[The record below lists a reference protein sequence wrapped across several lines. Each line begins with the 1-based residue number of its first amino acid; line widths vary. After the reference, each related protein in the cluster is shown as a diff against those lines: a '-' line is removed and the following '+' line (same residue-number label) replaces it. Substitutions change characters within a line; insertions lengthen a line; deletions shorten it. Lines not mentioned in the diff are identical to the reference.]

1 MHTIGSSNG
10 GHGAP
15 LQRAG
20 SRIGLVDVDVSE
32 MPGRGLNEAQ
42 TVRTPHGSLER
53 TPGALFSAMGAL
65 LLLEKQAPD
74 REALARELREH
85 LGALGVDYHVRTLK
99 RQLTGSVS
107 SVPREVEAAMRHLLL
122 RANPLRTD
130 VDIEQALGAAGLSV
144 GHDERQPTYLP
155 TLRIVPLAQLWLL
168 FNPTRSRRSLAVVL
182 SERLARRGIQLKV
195 DPLQNILAGRQPL
208 ARREIH
214 DALLALLSAHGI
226 GSQAEAGRCWQEHQH
241 DIAAYLEDRVLVPA
255 GPLVDLARAW
265 KVRNHQPSSRHLAAV
280 LQHKLGDRGLDLS
293 LHQIQVAL
301 DGRAEHVRHAL
312 IAELEGLVRE
322 GLPEGGD
329 LASEVAARNQARQ
342 VDLCWVK
349 AEPISALATAWL
361 AQHPGATRRQLAFR
375 VAKSARRMGYATS
388 PNTIQSI
395 LGGHKQRTRGFVY
408 RAMLKQFPG
417 SRDRVPEEHTI
428 AAPWVARASGRTSR
442 PPAEPKLSRP
452 RATLSG
458 SDKAAFNPDLLA
470 AYLRSAGG
478 LLVASPDAQVELARR
493 IEEAERDLVGVLLH
507 TAVATG
513 ELAAIGRK
521 LDEGELS
528 PWDVVIGARPDGE
541 DANRQAHHE
550 LCRVLSEVSRLETL
564 REERRSQLRS
574 DEPTSE
580 ERAAQLR
587 QKLEALRQQMAL
599 VLAGTRLAGEHV
611 QRMSNQLGSLV
622 ATADVLV
629 GEGTA
634 WNAAVISDLER
645 VEEQAGLP
653 LAEMKRTWR
662 QVQAAQRRVATAKN
676 EMVRANLLLVVSIA
690 KKYQGRGL
698 DLPDLIQE
706 GNIGLIRAVGKF
718 DRRQGSRFSTYATW
732 WIRQALQRA
741 VAAQGRTIRLPHHVS
756 DKVDRLR
763 RAAGDRFGGAGTPA
777 APDDLAKA
785 AGLAPGE
792 APRLLLLAGGTTS
805 LNAPVR
811 GGDTALED
819 FLADKAAIE
828 PLDAA
833 LQNEIVDGVRH
844 ALARLEPLEARV
856 LGLRYGIGT
865 GAEHTIADV
874 ARQLGLPG
882 ERVRQI
888 QRGALE
894 HLREQA
900 QMLEALLDTD
910 ARHYPDA
917 CAARSLTHANASK
930 ASSDTWSWRQ
940 PRQCAHGSPERIQN
954 EGTEHEHH
962 HLA

>member
-1 MHTIGSSNG
+1 
-10 GHGAP
+10 
-15 LQRAG
+15 
-20 SRIGLVDVDVSE
+20 
-32 MPGRGLNEAQ
+32 
-42 TVRTPHGSLER
+42 
-53 TPGALFSAMGAL
+53 MGAL
-65 LLLEKQAPD
+65 LLLEKQAPS

-107 SVPREVEAAMRHLLL
+107 SVPPEVETAMRHLLL

-144 GHDERQPTYLP
+144 GQDEREPTYLS
-155 TLRIVPLAQLWLL
+155 TRRIVPLAQLWLL
-168 FNPTRSRRSLAVVL
+168 FNPTRSQRSLAVVL

-208 ARREIH
+208 ARREVH

-226 GSQAEAGRCWQEHQH
+226 GSQAEAGQCWQEHQQ
-241 DIAAYLEDRVLVPA
+241 DIAAYLEDRALVPA
-255 GPLVDLARAW
+255 GPLVALARTW
-265 KVRNHQPSSRHLAAV
+265 KLRNHQPSSRHLAAV

-293 LHQIQVAL
+293 LHQIQAAL

-312 IAELEGLVRE
+312 ISELEGLVRE
-322 GLPEGGD
+322 GLSEGGD
-329 LASEVAARNQARQ
+329 LAREVA
-342 VDLCWVK
+342 
-349 AEPISALATAWL
+349 P
-361 AQHPGATRRQLAFR
+361 
-375 VAKSARRMGYATS
+375 
-388 PNTIQSI
+388 
-395 LGGHKQRTRGFVY
+395 
-408 RAMLKQFPG
+408 RAVLKQIPG
-417 SRDRVPEEHTI
+417 
-428 AAPWVARASGRTSR
+428 
-442 PPAEPKLSRP
+442 
-452 RATLSG
+452 
-458 SDKAAFNPDLLA
+458 KAAFNPDLLA
-470 AYLRSAGG
+470 AYLRSASG
-478 LLVASPDAQVELARR
+478 LLVPSPEAQVELACR
-493 IEEAERDLVGVLLH
+493 IEEAERDLVGVLLQ
-507 TAVATG
+507 TAVATR
-513 ELAAIGRK
+513 ELVGIGRK

-528 PWDVVIGARPDGE
+528 AWEVVIGARPEGE
-541 DANRQAHHE
+541 DANRQADHE
-550 LCRVLSEVSRLETL
+550 LRRVLGEISRLETL
-564 REERRSQLRS
+564 REQRRSELRS
-574 DEPTSE
+574 DEPTSK

-611 QRMSNQLGSLV
+611 QRMSSRLGSLV
-622 ATADVLV
+622 ATAGVLV
-629 GEGTA
+629 GDGTA
-634 WNAAVISDLER
+634 ARSDLER
-645 VEEQAGLP
+645 VEEQAGLSF
-653 LAEMKRTWR
+653 AEMTWTWR
-662 QVQAAQRRVATAKN
+662 QVEAAERRVATARN
-676 EMVRANLLLVVSIA
+676 DMVRANLLLVVAIA

-756 DKVDRLR
+756 EKLDRLR
-763 RAAGDRFGGAGTPA
+763 RAVGDGFGGAGTPA
-777 APDDLAKA
+777 APDQLAQA

-805 LNAPVR
+805 LHAPVG

-833 LQNEIVDGVRH
+833 LQSEIVDGVRH
-844 ALARLEPLEARV
+844 ALARLEPREARV

-874 ARQLGLPG
+874 ARQLGLSG

-888 QRGALE
+888 QRDALE

-910 ARHYPDA
+910 ARHYPGA
-917 CAARSLTHANASK
+917 CAAS
-930 ASSDTWSWRQ
+930 
-940 PRQCAHGSPERIQN
+940 
-954 EGTEHEHH
+954 GT
-962 HLA
+962 

>member
-10 GHGAP
+10 GHRAP

-65 LLLEKQAPD
+65 LLLEKRASS
-74 REALARELREH
+74 REALARELRER

-144 GHDERQPTYLP
+144 GQDERQPTYLS
-155 TLRIVPLAQLWLL
+155 TRRIVPLAQLWLL
-168 FNPTRSRRSLAVVL
+168 FNPTRSQRSLAVVL
-182 SERLARRGIQLKV
+182 SERLARCEIQLKV
-195 DPLQNILAGRQPL
+195 DPLQNILAGRQTL
-208 ARREIH
+208 ARREVH

-265 KVRNHQPSSRHLAAV
+265 KLRNHQPSSRHLAAV
-280 LQHKLGDRGLDLS
+280 LQHKLGGRGLDLS

-329 LASEVAARNQARQ
+329 VAREVAARQARQ

-349 AEPISALATAWL
+349 AEPISVLASAWL
-361 AQHPGATRRQLAFR
+361 AQHPGATMRQLAFR

-395 LGGHKQRTRGFVY
+395 FGGHKQRTRGFVY

-452 RATLSG
+452 RAKLSG

-470 AYLRSAGG
+470 AYMRSAGG
-478 LLVASPDAQVELARR
+478 LLVASPEAQVELAGR
-493 IEEAERDLVGVLLH
+493 IEEAERDLVGALLH

-528 PWDVVIGARPDGE
+528 VWDFVIGARPDGE

-550 LCRVLSEVSRLETL
+550 LRRVLSEVSRLETL

-574 DEPTSE
+574 DEPTSK

-622 ATADVLV
+622 ATAGVFV
-629 GEGTA
+629 VEGTA
-634 WNAAVISDLER
+634 ASSDLEC

-653 LAEMKRTWR
+653 FAEMKRTWR
-662 QVQAAQRRVATAKN
+662 QVQSAERRVATAKN

-805 LNAPVR
+805 LHAPVG

-828 PLDAA
+828 PLDAL
-833 LQNEIVDGVRH
+833 LQSEIVDGVRH
-844 ALARLEPLEARV
+844 ALARLEPREARV

-874 ARQLGLPG
+874 ARQLGLTG

-888 QRGALE
+888 QRDALG

-910 ARHYPDA
+910 TRHYPDA
-917 CAARSLTHANASK
+917 CAAS
-930 ASSDTWSWRQ
+930 
-940 PRQCAHGSPERIQN
+940 
-954 EGTEHEHH
+954 GT
-962 HLA
+962 

>member
-1 MHTIGSSNG
+1 
-10 GHGAP
+10 
-15 LQRAG
+15 
-20 SRIGLVDVDVSE
+20 
-32 MPGRGLNEAQ
+32 
-42 TVRTPHGSLER
+42 
-53 TPGALFSAMGAL
+53 MGAL
-65 LLLEKQAPD
+65 LLLEKQAPS

-107 SVPREVEAAMRHLLL
+107 SVPPEVETAMRHLLL

-144 GHDERQPTYLP
+144 GQDEREPTYLS
-155 TLRIVPLAQLWLL
+155 TRRIIPLAQLWLL
-168 FNPTRSRRSLAVVL
+168 FNPTRSQRSLAVVL

-208 ARREIH
+208 ARREVH

-226 GSQAEAGRCWQEHQH
+226 GSQAEAGQCWQEHQQ
-241 DIAAYLEDRVLVPA
+241 DIAAYLEDRALVPA
-255 GPLVDLARAW
+255 DPLIALARTW
-265 KVRNHQPSSRHLAAV
+265 KLRNHQPSTRHLAAV

-293 LHQIQVAL
+293 LHQIQAAL

-312 IAELEGLVRE
+312 IAELEGLVRD
-322 GLPEGGD
+322 GLSEGGD
-329 LASEVAARNQARQ
+329 LAREVAAR
-342 VDLCWVK
+342 
-349 AEPISALATAWL
+349 SAVS
-361 AQHPGATRRQLAFR
+361 PGSTRSNGAAGSRR
-375 VAKSARRMGYATS
+375 V
-388 PNTIQSI
+388 
-395 LGGHKQRTRGFVY
+395 
-408 RAMLKQFPG
+408 LKQIPG
-417 SRDRVPEEHTI
+417 
-428 AAPWVARASGRTSR
+428 
-442 PPAEPKLSRP
+442 
-452 RATLSG
+452 
-458 SDKAAFNPDLLA
+458 KAAFNPDLVA
-470 AYLRSAGG
+470 AYLRSASG
-478 LLVASPDAQVELARR
+478 LLVPSPEAQVELACR
-493 IEEAERDLVGVLLH
+493 IEEAERDLVGVLLQ
-507 TAVATG
+507 TAVATR
-513 ELAAIGRK
+513 ELAAIGHK

-528 PWDVVIGARPDGE
+528 PWEVVIGARPEGE

-550 LCRVLSEVSRLETL
+550 LRRVLGEISRLETL

-574 DEPTSE
+574 DEPTSK

-611 QRMSNQLGSLV
+611 QRMSSRLGSLV

-629 GEGTA
+629 GDGTA
-634 WNAAVISDLER
+634 ASSDLER

-653 LAEMKRTWR
+653 FAEMTWTWR
-662 QVQAAQRRVATAKN
+662 EVEAAERRVATARN

-756 DKVDRLR
+756 EKLDRLR
-763 RAAGDRFGGAGTPA
+763 RAVGDGFAGAGTPA
-777 APDDLAKA
+777 APDQLAQA

-805 LNAPVR
+805 LHAPVG

-833 LQNEIVDGVRH
+833 LQSEIVDGVRH
-844 ALARLEPLEARV
+844 ALARLEPREARV

-874 ARQLGLPG
+874 ARQLGLSG

-888 QRGALE
+888 QRDALE

-900 QMLEALLDTD
+900 QMLEVLLDTD
-910 ARHYPDA
+910 ARHYPGA
-917 CAARSLTHANASK
+917 CAAS
-930 ASSDTWSWRQ
+930 
-940 PRQCAHGSPERIQN
+940 
-954 EGTEHEHH
+954 GT
-962 HLA
+962 